1 MLNWYLQTGKN
12 SDVVMHSKISLA
24 RNLSQFNFYIKE
36 EQEFL
41 KLENLLQEKIIQIGY
56 GLKLVKLRD
65 LNEIEIQCLLEKGL
79 INQKMFQNPM
89 LSSLLINDEENISIL
104 INPENHVQVQVLGSG
119 EDIDAISNLCIEIDE
134 KLQEVL
140 DFSKCPQYGYL
151 TVSPTDVGTGM
162 KVSEILHLPALT
174 KTKIIQ
180 KLITFVRQ
188 CGIEILK
195 VQSPDI
201 YKITNERTLGITE
214 KDIVNNLKAMT
225 EKIIE
230 QERAARKLLAEN
242 QIELEDTILRSFGI
256 FTNCKRISQK
266 EAEELLSNLKL
277 GTDLGIVKELTDA
290 KIRKLYLY
298 IKPAIL
304 SKYFGQE
311 FDENIKRAEVIKQ
324 ITND

>member
-1 MLNWYLQTGKN
+1 MSNWYLQTGRN
-12 SDVVMHSKISLA
+12 SDVVMHSKVSLA

-56 GLKLVKLRD
+56 ELKLVKLRD

-79 INQKMFQNPM
+79 INQKMFQNQ
-89 LSSLLINDEENISIL
+89 LISSLLINDEENISIL
-104 INPENHVQVQVLGSG
+104 INTENHIQVQVFGSG
-119 EDIDAISNLCIEIDE
+119 EDIDAISNLCIEIDK
-134 KLQEVL
+134 KLQEVFE
-140 DFSKCPQYGYL
+140 FSKSSKYGYL
-151 TVSPTDVGTGM
+151 TVSPTDIGTGM

-188 CGIEILK
+188 FGIEMIK

-201 YKITNERTLGITE
+201 YIITNERTLGITE
-214 KDIVNNLKAMT
+214 KDIINNLKAMT

-256 FTNCKRISQK
+256 VTNCKRISQK
-266 EAEELLSNLKL
+266 EAEELLSNVKL